1 MNGSSTTSGTT
12 TAPERRPARSPDAGG
27 PEGGRRHPRRWQLAT
42 LVVVALIGGIGVGRL
57 TTTPVSEGAFDA
69 RPAPSVRTLADHI
82 ADLEDRSQRQPDDAG
97 TWLALGAAYV
107 QRVAQTGDPSTYAP
121 AEAAFDRAEELGA
134 DGPETDIGR
143 ATLALSRHRFDRAL
157 ALAEAALSE
166 RPRNTAAM
174 LVAVDANVELGRY
187 DAAAEHLQALLDTRP
202 ALPAL
207 ARTSYLRELHGDLE
221 GALSAME
228 RARTAGSGAPYD
240 LATVTT
246 LVGDLHLRAGRLDE
260 AADSYRAALDTSD
273 GLPHAEFGLAR
284 TEAAR
289 GELDAAIERLEQLV
303 ERAPLP
309 GAAILLSD
317 LQARAGDAE
326 GAEASDELVR
336 ALLALQEEAGQV
348 VDLELALF
356 EADRGQG
363 RRALA
368 LAERTYDERPTV
380 FAADAIAW
388 ALHVTGDD
396 AAAVPFVE
404 EALRLG
410 TKDGLLHFHAATV
423 FAATGNDDRARASLR
438 TVFEHDPWFSFRHQA
453 AARRLADGLDLTPPA
468 AWNDSA

>member
-1 MNGSSTTSGTT
+1 M
-12 TAPERRPARSPDAGG
+12 
-27 PEGGRRHPRRWQLAT
+27 
-42 LVVVALIGGIGVGRL
+42 VALIGGLGVGRL
-57 TTTPVSEGAFDA
+57 TSTASDSTIEAQ
-69 RPAPSVRTLADHI
+69 PAPSVRTLADHI
-82 ADLEDRSQRQPDDAG
+82 ADLEERSQRQPDDAG

-121 AEAAFDRAEELGA
+121 AEVAFDRAEDLGA
-134 DGPETDIGR
+134 DGPSTAIGR
-143 ATLALSRHRFDRAL
+143 ATLALSRHQFARAL
-157 ALAEAALSE
+157 DLAEGALAE

-187 DAAAEHLQALLDTRP
+187 EAAAEHLQTLLDTRP

-207 ARTSYLRELHGDLE
+207 ARTSYLRELYGDPD
-221 GALSAME
+221 GALNAME
-228 RARTAGSGAPYD
+228 QARAAGSGAPYD

-260 AADSYRAALDTSD
+260 ATASYRAALSTSE
-273 GLPHAEFGLAR
+273 GLPQAEVGLAR
-284 TEAAR
+284 TDAAR
-289 GELDAAIERLEQLV
+289 GELDAAVERLEQLV
-303 ERAPLP
+303 GRAPLP
-309 GAAILLSD
+309 EAVILLGD
-317 LQARAGDAE
+317 LQARAGDGE
-326 GAEASDELVR
+326 GATRSDELVR

-423 FAATGNDDRARASLR
+423 YAATGQDDRAQASLR

-453 AARRLADGLDLTPPA
+453 AARRLAEALDVSTPA
-468 AWNDSA
+468 AWDDPA